1 MRNDEENEE
10 EQLWGLKSDLKIKMS
25 LGCIIE
31 IRQGLK
37 YRKEVTRTRLKL
49 ENLLEVSIIIW

>member
-10 EQLWGLKSDLKIKMS
+10 EQLWGLKSDLKIKMG

-37 YRKEVTRTRLKL
+37 CRKEVTRTRLKL
-49 ENLLEVSIIIW
+49 